1 MPRLHAEALI
11 FCFAWI
17 ALALWA
23 GLSAG
28 WKWGAGLSV
37 GLMVVIMPLS
47 TLVLTRTESF
57 KAERLARWGILAA
70 AALVFALSAGLR
82 D

>member
-1 MPRLHAEALI
+1 MPRLHAEALL
-11 FCFAWI
+11 FCFAWTG
-17 ALALWA
+17 LALWA

-37 GLMVVIMPLS
+37 GLMVVIMPVS

-57 KAERLARWGILAA
+57 RAERLARWAILAV
-70 AALVFALSAGLR
+70 AALVFALWTGAAG
-82 D
+82 